1 MKLSPRTSRR
11 IPSSATLGL
20 VTVLGLGAGLAL
32 RASAETAVDIAS
44 RTGEII
50 GAASACRMEAG
61 DLLAVGYTV
70 IGWARDQA
78 RTPAELKRAR
88 AAHEAA
94 VRRGVARIEKQG
106 PGGCPAAVAT
116 FRDLQRKVETSGG
129 R

>member
-1 MKLSPRTSRR
+1 MSRL
-11 IPSSATLGL
+11 IPSSTTLGL

-32 RASAETAVDIAS
+32 RATADTAVDIAS

-50 GAASACRMEAG
+50 GAASACGMGAG

-70 IGWARDQA
+70 IGWSRDQA
-78 RTPAELKRAR
+78 RTSAELKRAR

-94 VRRGVARIEKQG
+94 VRRGITRIDKQG
-106 PGGCPAAVAT
+106 PGACPAAVAA
-116 FRDLQRKVETSGG
+116 FRDLQREAEPKP